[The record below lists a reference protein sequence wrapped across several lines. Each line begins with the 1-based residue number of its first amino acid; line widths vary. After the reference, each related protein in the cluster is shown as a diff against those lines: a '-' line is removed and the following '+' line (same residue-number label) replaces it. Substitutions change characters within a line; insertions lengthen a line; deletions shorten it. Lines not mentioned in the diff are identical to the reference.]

1 MEFYAYHL
9 MVRSNFNVIL
19 RGGRLL
25 QQYIVDQ
32 YAKVE
37 QGRLNY
43 VYHDQRQLRAELYQ
57 GRSDVVAA
65 GDTEGASIG
74 RRVVLPSTFT

>member
-1 MEFYAYHL
+1 

-19 RGGRLL
+19 RSGRLL
-25 QQYIVDQ
+25 QQYIVNQ
-32 YAKVE
+32 YTKVE

-43 VYHDQRQLRAELYQ
+43 VHHNQRQLRAELYR
-57 GRSDVVAA
+57 GLSDAVAA
-65 GDTEGASIG
+65 GDTDGASIG